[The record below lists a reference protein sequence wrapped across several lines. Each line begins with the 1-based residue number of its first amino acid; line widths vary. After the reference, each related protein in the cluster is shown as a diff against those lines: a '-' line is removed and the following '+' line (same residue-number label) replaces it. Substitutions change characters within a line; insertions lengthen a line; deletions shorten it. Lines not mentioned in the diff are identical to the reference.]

1 MSHFDQRLIQRYDR
15 SGPRYTSYPPATEF
29 HNAISD
35 SDFRTWAKR
44 SNENPIPRPLSL
56 YFHIPFCSSICYY
69 CACNKIITKDH
80 SKAEGYL
87 EDLFAEIE
95 IRAALFDRDRL
106 VQQLHWGGGTPGFLS
121 HEQMQALMDKT
132 REHFKLRDDD
142 GGDYSIELDP
152 RVIKEQGIAHLRKI
166 GFNRLSLG
174 VQDFNPDV
182 QRAINRIQSIEQTR
196 DSIEHARELGF
207 KSVNVDLIYGLPL
220 QTSESFKSTL
230 DTIIELDPDRI
241 AMYNYAHLPHRFPP
255 QRRINAD
262 ELPSADTRLAILG
275 NAIEQLMEAG
285 YEYIGMDHFAKQND
299 ELCVAQR
306 NGSLH
311 RNFQGYAAHA
321 QCDSIGF
328 GVSAISQIEDHFA
341 QNVLDLK
348 NYHSSISERQ
358 LPIIRGYQSTWE
370 DLLRREVIQR
380 LICHFTLDIAEVE
393 QQWGIKFRSYFAGE
407 LAALEAMQQD
417 GLLSISKESIDVLD
431 PGRLLIRNIC
441 MVFDEYG
448 KTNTETQRF
457 SRVL

>member
-1 MSHFDQRLIQRYDR
+1 MPHFDQQLIERYDQA
-15 SGPRYTSYPPATEF
+15 GPRYTSYPPATEF
-29 HNAISD
+29 HSDISD
-35 SDFRTWAKR
+35 LDFRSWAKR

-80 SKAEGYL
+80 SKADAYL
-87 EDLFAEIE
+87 EDLFHEIE
-95 IRAALFDRDRL
+95 LRSELFDVDRL

-121 HEQMQALMDKT
+121 HDQMQALMDKT
-132 REHFKLRDDD
+132 RQHFKLRSDD

-152 RVIKEQGIAHLRKI
+152 RVIKEQGIAHLRKL

-174 VQDFNPDV
+174 VQDFNPEV

-196 DSIEHARELGF
+196 DAIEHARDLGF
-207 KSVNVDLIYGLPL
+207 KSVNIDLIYGLPM
-220 QTSESFKSTL
+220 QTSESFKNTL

-241 AMYNYAHLPHRFPP
+241 AMYNYAHLLHRFPP

-262 ELPSADTRLAILG
+262 ELPSPDMRLAILG
-275 NAIEQLMEAG
+275 NGIEQLINAG
-285 YEYIGMDHFAKQND
+285 YQYIGMDHFAKHND
-299 ELCVAQR
+299 ELSIAQR
-306 NGSLH
+306 EGSLH

-348 NYHSSISERQ
+348 NYHNSISEDQ
-358 LPIIRGYQSTWE
+358 LPIARGYQSTWE

-380 LICHFTLDIAEVE
+380 LICHFVLDVKEVE
-393 QQWGIKFRSYFAGE
+393 QQWGINFRQYFANE
-407 LAALEAMQQD
+407 LAALESMQKD
-417 GLLSISKESIDVLD
+417 GLLEVSADHINVLE

-448 KTNTETQRF
+448 KAAGETPRF